1 MQIYLKQHILVGKFF
16 LFFLFG
22 NAGNSEFQLDSIHYD
37 LSCWMTYEQNNNAV
51 KLLVSWNKYMKGVTH
66 SPYLE
71 QQFNPAQPPRT

>member
-66 SPYLE
+66 SLYLE